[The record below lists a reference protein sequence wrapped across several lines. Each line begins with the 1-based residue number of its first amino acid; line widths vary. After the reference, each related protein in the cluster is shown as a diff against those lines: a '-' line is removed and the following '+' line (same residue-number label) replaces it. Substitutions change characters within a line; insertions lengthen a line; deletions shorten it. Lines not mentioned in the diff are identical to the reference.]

1 MRCCYLSFGVLFLPK
16 KVNSTLFHINR
27 HQINPQTSHL
37 SGTSVQ
43 VSWFKKREVDS
54 RMQCCSV
61 KLSHTF
67 VANVVL
73 YCVPSGS
80 SHSENTLLS
89 PGGMCERMLELKK
102 EQFTI
107 VFFVDFFNVNKPSNG
122 AFKIEPFVRRLRGV
136 RELRSNEV
144 LL

>member
-1 MRCCYLSFGVLFLPK
+1 
-16 KVNSTLFHINR
+16 
-27 HQINPQTSHL
+27 
-37 SGTSVQ
+37 
-43 VSWFKKREVDS
+43 
-54 RMQCCSV
+54 MQCCSV

-89 PGGMCERMLELKK
+89 PGGMGEDAGVKK

-136 RELRSNEV
+136 RELS
-144 LL
+144 

>member
-1 MRCCYLSFGVLFLPK
+1 MRCCYLSFGVLFLLK

-37 SGTSVQ
+37 PPYKSAG
-43 VSWFKKREVDS
+43 FKKEKLTLDCK
-54 RMQCCSV
+54 CCSV

-80 SHSENTLLS
+80 SHSENTLFS
-89 PGGMCERMLELKK
+89 PGGMGEDAEVKK

-107 VFFVDFFNVNKPSNG
+107 VFLWTFLTLTNLQTVRSKLNLLFVDLEGS
-122 AFKIEPFVRRLRGV
+122 E
-136 RELRSNEV
+136 S
-144 LL
+144 